1 MHKDPKEAKE
11 NIVQAISVLR
21 SVNDKRPHS
30 YLLRTFFDAKSN
42 EIQTIFSD
50 GPSVDI
56 AQLID
61 NLNRIAPTKR
71 KEWGEIRFSFG
82 KISYITPEEIVQPNQ
97 YIAIR

>member
-21 SVNDKRPHS
+21 SVNDKRPNS

-71 KEWGEIRFSFG
+71 KIGRASCRER
-82 KISYITPEEIVQPNQ
+82 KKKTEEDGNKK
-97 YIAIR
+97 RRKSRRK